1 MDMCANIHCSN
12 RGFLRKGWKRHGGCG
27 ERALACGIFYL
38 KKKKKDTGKRRGPP
52 RRALRLRADYW
63 GSESRSI
70 PRTVG
75 KSFIGGSPGLARSH
89 PSPGGA
95 RWAGA
100 RELLGDSVMTRV
112 RRSCA
117 LTLCDGADSARM
129 KLCPS
134 PGVKLPCL
142 LIELDISSTFS
153 F

>member
-1 MDMCANIHCSN
+1 MMG
-12 RGFLRKGWKRHGGCG
+12 RGCLLVLSFIFKKSVAGGG
-27 ERALACGIFYL
+27 GPWRAI
-38 KKKKKDTGKRRGPP
+38 
-52 RRALRLRADYW
+52 RLRADYSSSA
-63 GSESRSI
+63 GLSI
-70 PRTVG
+70 SCTVG

-89 PSPGGA
+89 PSPRGA
-95 RWAGA
+95 RWAG
-100 RELLGDSVMTRV
+100 ELEPLGDSVMTWV

-142 LIELDISSTFS
+142 LIEPDISFTFS